1 MLYLYMIFRFWYF
14 ILNSDRIFLY
24 IPFMGR
30 ILQDACLLFRKGG
43 TVLWIWQNSFCLD
56 FWCICTCV
64 SVQLR
69 FIEFAFHGIIEMKC
83 RQAVAW
89 RNGRIVYGSNQMNK
103 KENIITR
110 IFLIY
115 KSLLIQILCLFDLLY
130 DKKIRLRFGIVR
142 SGAQTAL

>member
-1 MLYLYMIFRFWYF
+1 MHVCYF
-14 ILNSDRIFLY
+14 AR
-24 IPFMGR
+24 
-30 ILQDACLLFRKGG
+30 GG

-56 FWCICTCV
+56 FWCICTCE

-69 FIEFAFHGIIEMKC
+69 FIEFAFHGIIEIKC

-89 RNGRIVYGSNQMNK
+89 RNGSIVHGSNQMNK

-115 KSLLIQILCLFDLLY
+115 KSLLIQILWKIVLEEQGVWVITWMRNEMLGIETVKYNRKKFSISKLY
-130 DKKIRLRFGIVR
+130 ADTVFCWQLAWICISKSL
-142 SGAQTAL
+142 

>member
-1 MLYLYMIFRFWYF
+1 M
-14 ILNSDRIFLY
+14 
-24 IPFMGR
+24 
-30 ILQDACLLFRKGG
+30 
-43 TVLWIWQNSFCLD
+43 
-56 FWCICTCV
+56 
-64 SVQLR
+64 QLR

-89 RNGRIVYGSNQMNK
+89 RNGSIVHGSNQMNK

-130 DKKIRLRFGIVR
+130 DKKIRLRFGIVC
-142 SGAQTAL
+142 SGVQTALEMPVPLIDSCSVCSSCQRSNRALWQNECRGQAILSGDLRAVQLLRG